1 LRELRFITYLS
12 PSIPRAL
19 FEAVT
24 HHARRTLGYARVSL
38 LSETRV
44 SGPEKGGYDPF
55 SDDKADVGFLC
66 SPSYVWLRGLVHP
79 PVELLGAAPVFEDD
93 RARGRP
99 VYFCDVVARREGSV
113 RSFGDL
119 EGRSWA
125 YNDACSLSGYHSLL
139 GKLAEVGADG
149 RFFGRLVHSGSHLK
163 SLEAILRD
171 EVDAAA
177 IDSNVLG
184 MLFREDPTLRRRLRV
199 IESWGP
205 FPIQPV
211 VVRSA
216 LRPDLKER
224 LRACLL
230 EADSDPRFRHAVSR
244 FGLRRFAPVSHDDYS
259 PGLPALVAY
268 KAELDRPSPPGHP
281 LLPTEA

>member
-1 LRELRFITYLS
+1 MRQLRFITYLS
-12 PSIPRAL
+12 PSIPLAL

-24 HHARRTLGYARVSL
+24 DLARRALGSTRVSL
-38 LSETRV
+38 VSETRV

-55 SDDKADVGFLC
+55 SDGKADVGFLC
-66 SPSYVWLRGLVHP
+66 SPSFAWLRGLARP
-79 PVELLGAAPVFEDD
+79 PVELLGAAPVFEDG

-99 VYFCDVVARREGSV
+99 VYFCDVVARRDGPV

-139 GKLAEVGADG
+139 GKLAEMGANG
-149 RFFGRLVHSGSHLK
+149 RFFGSLVHSGSHLK
-163 SLEAILRD
+163 SLEAILCG

-184 MLFREDPTLRRRLRV
+184 MLLREDPALRQSLRV
-199 IESWGP
+199 IQTWGP

-216 LRPDLKER
+216 LRQDLKER
-224 LRACLL
+224 LRARLL
-230 EADSDPRFRHAVSR
+230 EADSDPCFRDAVSR
-244 FGLRRFAPVSHDDYS
+244 FGLRRFVPVSHADYS
-259 PGLPALVAY
+259 TGLSALGAY
-268 KAELDRPSPPGHP
+268 KAGFDRVSSPGHP
-281 LLPTEA
+281 LPATEA